1 MTVEGSQC
9 HLATAEFQLVERGVN
24 NLPVQFER
32 LGGRH
37 SGNQVEQGSDGAA
50 GGEHSDFVGVVGGLK
65 DALQATLDPLDK
77 PQPAFQPGWV
87 IGAGQPALD
96 EQGEDALELAAV
108 LRAIAQ
114 DMHGIGF
121 AAEQLGQQAAD
132 NRFAVELV
140 EGAVCLQRRNRQ
152 AEGAVLIERGGGGVL
167 LATQVAGDA
176 AIKRETQVC
185 QMATEHLRL
194 FYADGRQD
202 VIVVCTEGGLAMSNQ
217 IDAAHVRFPG
227 TLKVWRGYG
236 DACDLSMKKHTLV
249 LKARWS
255 PPAGGLITG
264 SNVSASVCWGIRAW
278 RSAFLRRHMDFL
290 AEYAS
295 FLAKTVTLVVAILV
309 VLISFAALRSK
320 GRRKSAG
327 QLQVSKLNDFYKG
340 LRERLESS
348 LLDKDQLKALRKS
361 ESKAEKKK
369 GKQKPEAK
377 PRVFVLDF
385 DGDIKASATESL
397 RHEITALLSLATPK
411 DEVVLRLESGGGMV
425 HSYGLASSQLAR
437 IRQAGVPLTVCI
449 DKVAASGGYMMACIG
464 EKIISAPFAILG
476 SIGVVAQLPNVNR
489 LLKKHDIDF
498 EVLTAGEYKRTL
510 TVFGENTEKGR
521 EKFQEDLDITHQL
534 FKNFVSRY
542 RPQLAID
549 DVATGEVWLGVA
561 ALDKQLVDELQTSDE
576 YLATKAKTA
585 EVFHLHYA
593 ERKSLQE
600 RVGLAAS
607 GSVDRVLLTWWSRLT
622 QQRFW

>member
-1 MTVEGSQC
+1 
-9 HLATAEFQLVERGVN
+9 
-24 NLPVQFER
+24 
-32 LGGRH
+32 
-37 SGNQVEQGSDGAA
+37 
-50 GGEHSDFVGVVGGLK
+50 
-65 DALQATLDPLDK
+65 
-77 PQPAFQPGWV
+77 
-87 IGAGQPALD
+87 
-96 EQGEDALELAAV
+96 
-108 LRAIAQ
+108 
-114 DMHGIGF
+114 
-121 AAEQLGQQAAD
+121 
-132 NRFAVELV
+132 
-140 EGAVCLQRRNRQ
+140 
-152 AEGAVLIERGGGGVL
+152 
-167 LATQVAGDA
+167 
-176 AIKRETQVC
+176 
-185 QMATEHLRL
+185 
-194 FYADGRQD
+194 
-202 VIVVCTEGGLAMSNQ
+202 
-217 IDAAHVRFPG
+217 
-227 TLKVWRGYG
+227 
-236 DACDLSMKKHTLV
+236 
-249 LKARWS
+249 
-255 PPAGGLITG
+255 
-264 SNVSASVCWGIRAW
+264 
-278 RSAFLRRHMDFL
+278 MDFL

-327 QLQVSKLNDFYKG
+327 QLQVSKLNDFYKD

-361 ESKAEKKK
+361 ESKTEKKK
-369 GKQKPEAK
+369 GKKKPEAK

-385 DGDIKASATESL
+385 DGDIKASATENM
-397 RHEITALLSLATPK
+397 RNEITALLTLATPK

-437 IRQAGVPLTVCI
+437 IRQAGIPLTICI

-464 EKIISAPFAILG
+464 TRIISAPFAILG

-521 EKFQEDLDITHQL
+521 EKFQEDLDITHEL
-534 FKNFVSRY
+534 FKNFVARY

-561 ALDKQLVDELQTSDE
+561 ALDKQLVDELKTSDE
-576 YLATKAKTA
+576 YLAERAKGA
-585 EVFHLHYA
+585 ELYHLHYA

-600 RVGLAAS
+600 RIGMAAS